1 MIIRN
6 DKRERIQEDCEKI
19 GVPISLVVREDIP
32 DEGAYLRKLDRED
45 FDKWIIINKMESKLG
60 RPQEIDDRYKKI
72 RKYKER
78 KKVEF
83 CETPLKFIKSKI
95 KWVYVG
101 NRIKKRG
108 NKETE
113 KIIEEMKTKLRESGV
128 KIVRGDKPKCKSGG
142 MSITIHCDDKKKPTY
157 EKRGRD
163 IVGTN
168 NAVYIKSWKRWSD
181 IRANNT
187 NLKKACYHVA
197 YLMKDFNE

>member
-1 MIIRN
+1 M
-6 DKRERIQEDCEKI
+6 
-19 GVPISLVVREDIP
+19 PISLVVREEIP
-32 DEGAYLRKLDRED
+32 EYGAYLKRLDRED
-45 FDKWIIINKMESKLG
+45 FNKWIIINKMDKGHEKPHISK
-60 RPQEIDDRYKKI
+60 DRYYKNM
-72 RKYKER
+72 KYKE
-78 KKVEF
+78 KKRVEF

-142 MSITIHCDDKKKPTY
+142 MSITIHCDDKKKPTNVN
-157 EKRGRD
+157 RNRD

-168 NAVYIKSWKRWSD
+168 NAIYIKSWK
-181 IRANNT
+181 
-187 NLKKACYHVA
+187 
-197 YLMKDFNE
+197 ME